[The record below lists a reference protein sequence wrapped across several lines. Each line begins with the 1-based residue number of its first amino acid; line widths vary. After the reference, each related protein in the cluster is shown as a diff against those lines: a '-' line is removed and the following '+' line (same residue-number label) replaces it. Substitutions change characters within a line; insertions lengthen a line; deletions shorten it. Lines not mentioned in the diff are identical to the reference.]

1 MLQIKL
7 TSTEPLW
14 VVYVLIYCATLAYLL
29 NRRRF
34 ETSERILWFL
44 VITFA
49 PVIGIV
55 LLMLVGKDDKI
66 PAKVAPKKYTPVAKT
81 TDTPWTNNPGYTST
95 SHTLLADTTGT
106 PWQNN
111 PGYTKDSAS

>member
-29 NRRRF
+29 NRRLF
-34 ETSERILWFL
+34 ETKERILWFL

-55 LLMLVGKDDKI
+55 LFFLVGKDDKI
-66 PAKVAPKKYTPVAKT
+66 PAKDTHKKYTPRSRIP
-81 TDTPWTNNPGYTST
+81 DTPWTNNPGFTSKSNT
-95 SHTLLADTTGT
+95 PLSDTTGT
-106 PWQNN
+106 PWENN